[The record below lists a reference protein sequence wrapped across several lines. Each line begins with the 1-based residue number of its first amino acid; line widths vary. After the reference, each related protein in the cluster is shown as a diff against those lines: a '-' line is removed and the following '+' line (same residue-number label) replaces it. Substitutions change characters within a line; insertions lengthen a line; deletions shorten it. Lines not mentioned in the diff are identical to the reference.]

1 MISKI
6 WNRLWN
12 REGITYVI
20 FGVLTTAVDWAA
32 YAILWAMGM
41 DYRVSTA
48 LSWAAMRTVCFRDQ
62 QVSGVP
68 QYGVGTEEAVERV
81 CVFCGLPAGYGSFY
95 HGRDDSHGGESALA
109 GVCGQVSRLGSFSGI
124 ELYIEQTVYL

>member
-48 LSWAAMRTVCFRDQ
+48 LSWAA
-62 QVSGVP
+62 
-68 QYGVGTEEAVERV
+68 ERV